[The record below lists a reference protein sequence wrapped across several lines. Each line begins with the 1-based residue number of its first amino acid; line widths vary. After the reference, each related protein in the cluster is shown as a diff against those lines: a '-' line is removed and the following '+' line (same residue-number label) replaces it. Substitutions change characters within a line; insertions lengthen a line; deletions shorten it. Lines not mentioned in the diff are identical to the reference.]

1 MKNILFKDW
10 KHTNLPKYRISKLLD
25 SKLQVDEFWKTIPF
39 VNTKHT
45 VQNGTYQG
53 RLSMNIFHSKYRKNQ
68 ETRSKQSQYFPH
80 DVEVS
85 QKLAAFKERCYA
97 QNKK

>member
-1 MKNILFKDW
+1 
-10 KHTNLPKYRISKLLD
+10 
-25 SKLQVDEFWKTIPF
+25 
-39 VNTKHT
+39 
-45 VQNGTYQG
+45 
-53 RLSMNIFHSKYRKNQ
+53 MNIFHSKYRKNQ